1 MLHSQ
6 TNASTPQ
13 KIWKLG
19 HLAHHNANSSV
30 EGKKNAAKTS
40 DPKTL
45 FNRHTREH
53 KISSKNY
60 NLKKYVHHRDHTHSA
75 T

>member
-1 MLHSQ
+1 MLHSW
-6 TNASTPQ
+6 TNTSTPQ

-19 HLAHHNANSSV
+19 HLAHHNVNSSV

-53 KISSKNY
+53 KISSKNH
-60 NLKKYVHHRDHTHSA
+60 NLKN
-75 T
+75 